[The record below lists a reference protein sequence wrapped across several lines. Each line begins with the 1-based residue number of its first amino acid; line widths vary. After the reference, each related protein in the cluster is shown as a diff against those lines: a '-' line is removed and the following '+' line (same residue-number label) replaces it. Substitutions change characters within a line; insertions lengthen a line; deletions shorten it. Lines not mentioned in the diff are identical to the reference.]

1 MKNLNFDMPR
11 VGLVGFDNIEWT
23 DFSSPKVSTIVQPA
37 YEEGEQVAQ
46 ILINRIEGDDSVDN
60 QQIVDC
66 QMFWKES
73 TF

>member
-1 MKNLNFDMPR
+1 
-11 VGLVGFDNIEWT
+11 
-23 DFSSPKVSTIVQPA
+23 SPKVSTIVQPA